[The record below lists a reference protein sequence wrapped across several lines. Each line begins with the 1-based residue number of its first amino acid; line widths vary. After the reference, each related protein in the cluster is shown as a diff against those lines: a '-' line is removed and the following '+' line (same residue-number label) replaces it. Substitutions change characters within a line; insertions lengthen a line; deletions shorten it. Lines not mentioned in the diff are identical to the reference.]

1 MRDYFE
7 LTDDHVRSQLWKRMD
22 AVFGTFHFHVA
33 TKSGFEPVD
42 PSLPGYSRQGYIGAG
57 GGWREEPMQEHFRK
71 LKRTAPVQSQG
82 RKEFIRFLFC
92 A

>member
-1 MRDYFE
+1 M
-7 LTDDHVRSQLWKRMD
+7 
-22 AVFGTFHFHVA
+22 TFHFHA
-33 TKSGFEPVD
+33 GAELGIKPVD
-42 PSLPGYSRQGYIGAG
+42 PSLLGGLRQGYMGAG
-57 GGWREEPMQEHFRK
+57 GGWREEPMQEHFCK